1 MILINVHLGMDL
13 VEIAAQVQN
22 VEMYGVMCIDAH

>member
-13 VEIAAQVQN
+13 VEIAVQVQN
-22 VEMYGVMCIDAH
+22 VEMYGATSIDAH